1 MGKWSQVC
9 CNCHNRIPLPKSSWC
24 DRPDRNSYSCLQKLS
39 PKKRREIE
47 AWKNNIEGM
56 YECGHRNGMLVQF
69 GPIGIIKLGCAI
81 KKVFADDFLFE
92 IYPRV
97 GDWRNYF
104 SPNFDEE
111 LHISPEDAELWMMEA
126 IELEQAF
133 LSQGNISYD
142 KIQQVINI
150 LFYRKVET
158 DEAYK
163 QRVKSLRGIGFMR
176 IVPFLESLDDAP
188 ISRDLILEE
197 QFVAIA
203 DTKRLCQAAIKSG
216 NPIEMLW

>member
-9 CNCHNRIPLPKSSWC
+9 CNCHNRIPLPKSSWR
-24 DRPDRNSYSCLQKLS
+24 DRPYRNSCPQKLS

-47 AWKNNIEGM
+47 AWKNKIEGM
-56 YECGHRNGMLVQF
+56 YECGHRDGMLVQF
-69 GPIGIIKLGCAI
+69 GPIGIIKLGFVL

-111 LHISPEDAELWMMEA
+111 LHISSEEAELWMMEA

-133 LSQGNISYD
+133 LSQGNVSYD

-150 LFYRKVET
+150 LFSRKVET
-158 DEAYK
+158 DGAYK
-163 QRVKSLRGIGFMR
+163 QRLEALKGRGFIR
-176 IVPFLESLDDAP
+176 IVPFLESLDDAT
-188 ISRDLILEE
+188 ISRNSFLKE

-203 DTKRLCQAAIKSG
+203 ETKRLCQASIESG

>member
-1 MGKWSQVC
+1 MGKWSQVR
-9 CNCHNRIPLPKSSWC
+9 CNCHNRIPLSKSSWW
-24 DRPDRNSYSCLQKLS
+24 DRPYRNSCQQELS

-47 AWKNNIEGM
+47 AWKNNIESM
-56 YECGHRNGMLVQF
+56 YECGHRDGMLVQF
-69 GPIGIIKLGCAI
+69 GPINIIKLGFVI

-92 IYPRV
+92 IYPKV

-104 SPNFDEE
+104 SPGFDEE
-111 LHISPEDAELWMMEA
+111 LHISPEEAELWMMEA
-126 IELEQAF
+126 VELEQAF

-150 LFYRKVET
+150 LFYREAET

-163 QRVKSLRGIGFMR
+163 QRLESLKGRGFMR
-176 IVPFLESLDDAP
+176 IVPFLESLDDTP
-188 ISRDLILEE
+188 MSRNSVLEE